1 MAASRFSAAAL
12 LARVLFG
19 TALVL
24 VTWNPSGLSFFHWA
38 MASDAGNRAFVA
50 LAGVTLLILFVIYIR
65 ATLRAMGTLGVVL
78 AAAFLGALVW
88 VLADTGFLALDG
100 GTAPVWAALICLGIL
115 LGIGMSWSHIR
126 RVLTGQV
133 DVDDVDA

>member
-12 LARVLFG
+12 FARIVFG

-24 VTWNPSGLSFFHWA
+24 VTWNPSGRSFFHWA
-38 MASDAGNRAFVA
+38 MASDASNRAFVA

-65 ATLRAMGTLGVVL
+65 ATLRAMGTLGIVL
-78 AAAFLGALVW
+78 AAAFLAALVW
-88 VLADTGFLALDG
+88 VMVDTGILRLEG
-100 GTAPVWAALICLGIL
+100 STAPLWAAQICLGIL

-126 RVLTGQV
+126 RALTGQV
-133 DVDDVDA
+133 DVDDIDE